1 LVNDE
6 AAVEAHLIYQVLK
19 RGGLS
24 RKLEYV
30 NRRGA
35 PDRLVALN
43 GLHLVELKRKGGCL
57 SPHQQFEHL
66 ELRKRGVPVACLWS
80 IEEVDEW
87 LEQVCA

>member
-1 LVNDE
+1 MANDE
-6 AAVEAHLIYQVLK
+6 AAVEAHLVFQVVK
-19 RGGLS
+19 RGGVS

-43 GLHLVELKRKGGCL
+43 GLYLVELKRKDGRL
-57 SPHQQFEHL
+57 SPHQQAEHL